1 MRLRILLEP
10 RYGATYQQIL
20 AMAQA
25 AEETGFDGFFRGDHY
40 LGIDSTDAS
49 YAPTDSWTTLA
60 GLAVQTGRIRLGTLV
75 TASTFRQ
82 PGVLAVTA
90 ATVHTMSGGRAELGI
105 GAAWYE
111 REHQSFGIPFP
122 PIKERFDR
130 LEEQLSIVTGIWG
143 TPPGESFSF
152 HGRHYQIENCV
163 NFPAL
168 RPAPGE
174 RAGAAGTDRPRLILG
189 VTGPKRGPT
198 LAARFADEFNC
209 GLAEGMAERVANFRR
224 ICAETG
230 RDPATVRVS
239 TALPVSCGATAAQAQ
254 RRAGALGDAGAR
266 LLRLGVTGTPADVL
280 RRIDELAAAGADTL
294 YFHIYDT
301 DPGHIRLLGTEVLP
315 KVGG

>member
-1 MRLRILLEP
+1 MRLRVLLEP

-20 AMAQA
+20 TMAQA
-25 AEETGFDGFFRGDHY
+25 AEEVGFDGFFRGDHY
-40 LGIDSTDAS
+40 LGIDSTDTS

-60 GLAVQTGRIRLGTLV
+60 GLAVQTERITLGTLV

-82 PGVLAVTA
+82 PGVLAVTV
-90 ATVHTMSGGRAELGI
+90 ATVHAMSGGRAELGI

-111 REHQSFGIPFP
+111 REHQFFGIPFP
-122 PIKERFDR
+122 PIRERFGR
-130 LEEQLSIVTGIWG
+130 LEEQLSIVTGLWE

-152 HGRHYQIENCV
+152 HGRHYRIEDCV

-168 RPAPGE
+168 GPDPA
-174 RAGAAGTDRPRLILG
+174 RRSRPRLILG
-189 VTGPKRGPT
+189 VTGPKRGPA

-239 TALPVSCGATAAQAQ
+239 TALPVACGATAAQAQ
-254 RRAGALGDAGAR
+254 QRADALGEAGAR
-266 LLRLGVTGTPADVL
+266 LLRLGVVGTPGEVT
-280 RRIDELAAAGADTL
+280 RRIEDLAAAGADTL
-294 YFHIYDT
+294 YFHVYDT
-301 DPGHIRLLGTEVLP
+301 DPGHLRLLGSEVLP
-315 KVGG
+315 KVS

>member
-1 MRLRILLEP
+1 MRLRVLLEP

-20 AMAQA
+20 AMARA
-25 AEETGFDGFFRGDHY
+25 AEEAGFDGFFRGDHY

-60 GLAVQTGRIRLGTLV
+60 GLAVQTERIALGTLV
-75 TASTFRQ
+75 TAATFRQ
-82 PGVLAVTA
+82 PGMLAVIV
-90 ATVHTMSGGRAELGI
+90 ATVHAMSAGRAELGI

-122 PIKERFDR
+122 TVKERFDR
-130 LEEQLSIVTGIWG
+130 LEEQLAIVTGIWG

-152 HGRHYQIENCV
+152 HGQHYRLEDCV

-168 RPAPGE
+168 GPAGPAGPAGPGG
-174 RAGAAGTDRPRLILG
+174 RNRPRLILG
-189 VTGPKRGPT
+189 VTGPKRGPA

-224 ICAETG
+224 ICEETG
-230 RDPATVRVS
+230 RDPASVRVS

-254 RRAGALGDAGAR
+254 RRADALGEAGAR
-266 LLRLGVTGTPADVL
+266 LLRLGVIGVPAEIVQ
-280 RRIDELAAAGADTL
+280 RISELGAAGADTL

-301 DPGHIRLLGTEVLP
+301 DPDHIRLLGADVLP
-315 KVGG
+315 QVS